1 MQSTHDNSERLE
13 TSPDRGLVFGRGAEC
28 DGYWSTRDKRCAKR
42 DRVRERGCVCVC
54 VCEKERKEERQE
66 KRTGPQATVQTVLTQ
81 SLCFRQGRAHSWRD
95 AGSVV

>member
-13 TSPDRGLVFGRGAEC
+13 TSPDQGLIVLGRGTEC

-42 DRVRERGCVCVC
+42 DRVSESGCVCKKGRD
-54 VCEKERKEERQE
+54 EKG
-66 KRTGPQATVQTVLTQ
+66 TGLQATVQTLLTQ
-81 SLCFRQGRAHSWRD
+81 SLCYRQVRAHSWRD